1 MIISV
6 DIKKSFDK
14 VQHLFMIK
22 ALSKIRMEGNF
33 FNFIENIYQ
42 KTKPITKSNIVLNC
56 EKLDNFTPR
65 LGKKNPQPRIYLIS
79 YQKLQTVE
87 EDKKKKKYKD
97 LEARN
102 KTNFVHK

>member
-65 LGKKNPQPRIYLIS
+65 LGKKKSSTPYLFDII
-79 YQKLQTVE
+79 
-87 EDKKKKKYKD
+87 
-97 LEARN
+97 LEITDSGRRQE
-102 KTNFVHK
+102 KEKV